1 MRTKILA
8 VAAMFLSLQASAQW
22 VRPNTFPELTTVT
35 DSTFE
40 VYSQRYGLTRK
51 ASLTTIKKFMDQS
64 LAIVGDSVCITKT
77 TGTTCVKLPA
87 QAFSM
92 TSQSYARAVVSQSYS
107 IPADTVA
114 KYDYIFVQYETNSTP
129 SGSTITLPSPGAS
142 TMGKV
147 IDLYVYLGPSA
158 SISSATVSGTLC
170 TVSGTSVAFVG
181 SYSAI
186 PGHYRFVGTDGLQTS
201 GYKWQLV
208 SSPLAPS
215 AAAASSKRTASQTIN
230 SANVVFSDTTFR
242 NTDIYTVYAEAET
255 GNTSLKVPI
264 PDSSYAGKTIYYYP
278 AGSSNTNTITCD
290 AVRIL
295 KFSSTPFAT
304 TTVSS
309 EAVTVAKKLTGVL
322 YEGTYYWEMRDLY
335 NSAAAVKSTF
345 SAHKAYTA
353 SDTLEADTV
362 LAYDELHLQVL
373 AAAANVSLTLPAP
386 AASNKGRVIYV
397 HPVTSSY
404 TISIVG
410 TGSNIARYDSP
421 TSLVTASS
429 IDVTKTVRLV
439 SNGTYWMW
447 YPTTEDRLNQ
457 NKLVGRY
464 SSGYGQAQEISISS
478 DFTMTGGTLALST
491 TSTSGG
497 YSFLKTT
504 VSTGGEMVVTYT
516 GTAPTVTGSG
526 GAYTITVP
534 ANARIYSY
542 TFSADTDDLKVDG
555 TLDIT
560 VTFTSLPNNIN
571 QTEAIAFVPAITIIE
586 KASPWNVQQ
595 LAQGAGWQVTHPT
608 ISGGSVL
615 SRMTGMQSF
624 GEYIVKANF

>member
-1 MRTKILA
+1 MRIKILA
-8 VAAMFLSLQASAQW
+8 IAAMFFSLQASAQW

-40 VYSQRYGLTRK
+40 VYSQRFGLTRK
-51 ASLTTIKKFMDQS
+51 ASLSTIKKFMDQS

-77 TGTTCVKLPA
+77 TGTVCVKLPA

-107 IPADTVA
+107 VPADTVA

-264 PDSSYAGKTIYYYP
+264 PDSSYAGKMIYYYP
-278 AGSSNTNTITCD
+278 AGSTNTNTITCD

-335 NSAAAVKSTF
+335 NSAAATKSTF
-345 SAHKAYTA
+345 SAHKSYSS
-353 SDTLEADTV
+353 SDTLKADTV
-362 LAYDELHLQVL
+362 LAYDELHIQVL
-373 AAAANVSLTLPAP
+373 ADVLPVFLTLPAP
-386 AASNKGRVIYV
+386 SASNKGRVLRIY
-397 HPVTSSY
+397 PITSSY
-404 TISIVG
+404 VVSIIAP
-410 TGSNIARYDSP
+410 GSKIGRYDSP
-421 TSLVTASS
+421 TSFTTTSS
-429 IDVTKTVRLV
+429 IDIEKNISLV
-439 SNGTYWMW
+439 SNGNYWMW
-447 YPTTEDRLNQ
+447 YPTVPERIGE
-457 NKLVGRY
+457 NKLVGRFSY
-464 SSGYGQAQEISISS
+464 GYGQAEEISISS

-497 YSFLKTT
+497 YSFLKST
-504 VSTGGEMVVTYT
+504 VSTGGEMVITYT
-516 GTAPTVTGSG
+516 GTAPTVTGSA

-624 GEYIVKANF
+624 GQYIVKANF